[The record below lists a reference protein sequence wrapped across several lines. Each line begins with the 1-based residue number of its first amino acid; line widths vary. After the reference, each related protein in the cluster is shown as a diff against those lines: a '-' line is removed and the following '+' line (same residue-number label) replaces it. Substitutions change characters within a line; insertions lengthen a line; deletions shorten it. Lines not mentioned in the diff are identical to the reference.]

1 MSKKRKIEETNEIT
15 WFQIEIDKI
24 KLEIDYE
31 NSTVKKVKLEECFNI
46 YSMSSGL
53 FEIYLI
59 IIVADL

>member
-31 NSTVKKVKLEECFNI
+31 NSTVKKVKPE
-46 YSMSSGL
+46 
-53 FEIYLI
+53 
-59 IIVADL
+59 